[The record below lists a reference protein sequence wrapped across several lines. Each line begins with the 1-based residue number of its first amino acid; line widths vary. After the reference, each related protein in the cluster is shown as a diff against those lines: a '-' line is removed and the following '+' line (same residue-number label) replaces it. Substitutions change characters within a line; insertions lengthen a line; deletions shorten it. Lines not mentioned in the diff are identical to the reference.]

1 MDIRSTG
8 KSFLRNVVLPSATW
22 LTGWG
27 IVAVIPTT
35 HNLLHPLW
43 SHPGLTECLTLGVP
57 ATLIVGHIL
66 RQSMERNMR
75 ELHAA
80 LNDARDEFEANTKQ
94 QEVVIDNMRD
104 HINELTQNNKQSR
117 QQICEREERYMEAAR
132 ILEHLAPMLES
143 QTIEQIGQK
152 INNIPTDIEH
162 MFTRALPEKMSP
174 ILDTI
179 QQTQKNINQQI
190 TTCIAQQEEIQ
201 TSITRT
207 ENMQNS
213 MHAKQGTWVESIKQN
228 FKIAN
233 DTQTNIERILIR
245 IANEVPENIRKLNQ
259 EYIEKYNES
268 QKQFHAMLTDG
279 IEQFAQ
285 ASLNAT
291 NDVKTAHTK
300 ITEENN
306 HILQRQEHCLKDFRE
321 IALNQEAVIRDNMRD
336 IHNMSTTLRN
346 ISEQAV
352 LVQSTLDQTQKS
364 QKEQY
369 NNLAAYIDT
378 LNTIITDSEQ
388 AKIACEQT
396 IQQIQNIHIEQ
407 YPALINDLVEQL
419 QTSHQ
424 SIRHILANAKSE
436 SGNHIQHI
444 IAQQTRLEDQQNT
457 SYNNIRAMDAQ
468 ITKHA
473 DHTVEKMAEA
483 SIIAEKLQE
492 GILHQL
498 GSLNTSID
506 QSMNN
511 AETHSQKIID
521 SISRILERSKGI
533 EDIHQTLKHIEDN
546 MPNPTPK
553 NTQHQETVHDTPTIT
568 PTPQTTAIPVAPT
581 PTQVTPK
588 TYTPSNILQEISTL
602 EQTTQKIIAWGK
614 SEEERTR
621 IEQGNI
627 QQTDQFAQDINQLM
641 ALNIICKGFVRKT
654 KNLLEEIHENHDIE
668 IDMQDM
674 DKIYML
680 DSIANNINLILKA

>member
-27 IVAVIPTT
+27 IVAVIPAT

-57 ATLIVGHIL
+57 ATLIVSHIL
-66 RQSMERNMR
+66 RQSMESNMR

-152 INNIPTDIEH
+152 INNIPTHIEH

-174 ILDTI
+174 ILETI

-207 ENMQNS
+207 ENMQTS
-213 MHAKQGTWVESIKQN
+213 IHAKQNTWVESIKQN

-268 QKQFHAMLTDG
+268 QEQFHAMLTDG

-285 ASLNAT
+285 ASLHAT
-291 NDVKTAHTK
+291 NSVKTAHTK

-419 QTSHQ
+419 QSSHQ

-444 IAQQTRLEDQQNT
+444 ITQQTRLEDQQNT
-457 SYNNIRAMDAQ
+457 AYNNIRAMDAQ

-553 NTQHQETVHDTPTIT
+553 NTQHQETVYNAPTIT
-568 PTPQTTAIPVAPT
+568 TTPQTTAIPVAPT
-581 PTQVTPK
+581 PTQVAPK

-668 IDMQDM
+668 IDIQDM
-674 DKIYML
+674 NKIHIL